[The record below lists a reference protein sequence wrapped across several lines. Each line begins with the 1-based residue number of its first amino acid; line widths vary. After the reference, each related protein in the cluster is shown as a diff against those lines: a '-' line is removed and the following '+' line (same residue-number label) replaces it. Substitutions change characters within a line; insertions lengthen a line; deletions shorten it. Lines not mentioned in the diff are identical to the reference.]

1 MGKCHGAADEES
13 AARAMDEESAEGQ
26 RVKEILIVGSG
37 WSETPKGNNGSTFP
51 EEADRILAVG
61 V

>member
-1 MGKCHGAADEES
+1 MGAVDEES
-13 AARAMDEESAEGQ
+13 AARTMDEESAEGQ

-37 WSETPKGNNGSTFP
+37 WSETPMGNNGSMFP
-51 EEADRILAVG
+51 EGADRILAMG